1 MMAKQVRYGAAEPL
15 QIYRDDFYDQTTPV
29 ISQAP
34 MPLAAKPPRRPLQPA
49 NSNTVMLKPPSAMTP
64 LQKSPLKP
72 TNARISDS
80 SSAPTKPPQGQK
92 KLNNVQ
98 MPPPGA
104 LAPSTDSLQKKPP
117 TSRFKAVAQ
126 KPPAQDLTNLQ
137 FVDQSPQTIIFP
149 APTQFNLPL
158 ENCYQ
163 KSSGKRVLTDSPTS
177 DKESRPAKKQNT
189 GEPIPIPE
197 PGSFPP
203 IIDDGTKPH
212 HSYATLIGMAI
223 LRSPQRRLTLSQ
235 IYKWIAETFSF
246 YQLSDSGWQNSI
258 RHNLSLNKHFIKQER
273 PKDDPGKGNYWAIE
287 PGAEQFF
294 MKEKPSRKAPPSAE
308 NLPVM
313 STRLE
318 PSQPLGV
325 QPQAPKSQ
333 SSKPQ
338 PQLLQAPPPPPPPP
352 QPPQASLPEEP
363 VLPPQLPTTQ
373 AQLAPHPSSSQA
385 TLMPLLPELSSDATI
400 AASEIGSV
408 DDVTYR
414 VFENAVPNESNIYSP
429 FPAVVHSSPP
439 VPKHVEARHSTTPPQ
454 PKTKGRRKRWTTSMD
469 DSGYISSL
477 DSSILRPSQHSNVLN
492 SADRS
497 HVSTGRAEEEI
508 ARLRTSSYDSPSKG
522 RPYGYAPPSS
532 SPLRQALANQSG
544 QMLPPLTPAMKLKAP
559 PMPPPSVS
567 PTTNLR
573 LHRESVQSM
582 VDATY
587 QRVAALLPEDDS
599 LLQLT
604 PNPNFTLD
612 DMLFGFERGT
622 DNVTSEIDIFQ
633 DSPFGYYNFGVS
645 PTINQYNGSPIKQ
658 SARRQRPERSQST
671 GALTEMTNFSRGNG
685 NDAASFLKVPS
696 QPVDLNTG
704 TPSKVFEGMPS
715 SPSKV
720 FLESPCKINPMSN
733 GNLENLEPWMMMNDL
748 CGPDFLEDNEFSGI
762 DMLAGFEKIG
772 STPANVSRPVNNA
785 PTIAGPPPRQSYSRC
800 YSNIF

>member
-1 MMAKQVRYGAAEPL
+1 MMAKQVRYGAVQPL
-15 QIYRDDFYDQTTPV
+15 QIYQDDLYDQTTPV

-49 NSNTVMLKPPSAMTP
+49 NSNSVMLRPPSTMAPM
-64 LQKSPLKP
+64 QKSPLKP
-72 TNARISDS
+72 ANARISDS

-92 KLNNVQ
+92 KLSNVQ

-104 LAPSTDSLQKKPP
+104 LAPSTDSLHKQQPM
-117 TSRFKAVAQ
+117 SRFKTVAS
-126 KPPAQDLTNLQ
+126 KPPAQDLINLQ
-137 FVDQSPQTIIFP
+137 FVDQSPQMTIFP

-158 ENCYQ
+158 ENFYQ
-163 KSSGKRVLTDSPTS
+163 KPSGKRVLTDSPTS

-189 GEPIPIPE
+189 GEPIPVPE

-325 QPQAPKSQ
+325 QPQEPNSP
-333 SSKPQ
+333 SSRANKPQ
-338 PQLLQAPPPPPPPP
+338 PQLSQAPSPRP
-352 QPPQASLPEEP
+352 QPPQAPLPDEP
-363 VLPPQLPTTQ
+363 VLPPQPPTTQ
-373 AQLAPHPSSSQA
+373 AQLAPRPPSSQA
-385 TLMPLLPELSSDATI
+385 ALMPLLPELSSDATI
-400 AASEIGSV
+400 PASEIGSV
-408 DDVTYR
+408 EDVTCQG
-414 VFENAVPNESNIYSP
+414 FEHGVSNDSNLYSP
-429 FPAVVHSSPP
+429 LPAIVQSSPP
-439 VPKHVEARHSTTPPQ
+439 VPKHLEARHSTTPPQ
-454 PKTKGRRKRWTTSMD
+454 PRTKGRRKKWTTSMD

-477 DSSILRPSQHSNVLN
+477 DSSILRPSQHSNLLN
-492 SADRS
+492 SADNPRL
-497 HVSTGRAEEEI
+497 STGRAEEEI

-522 RPYGYAPPSS
+522 RSYSYALPSS
-532 SPLRQALANQSG
+532 SPLRQASATKSG

-604 PNPNFTLD
+604 PNPTLTLD
-612 DMLFGFERGT
+612 DMLYGFERGT

-633 DSPFGYYNFGVS
+633 DSPFGYYNLGVS
-645 PTINQYNGSPIKQ
+645 PAVNQYNGSPIKQ
-658 SARRQRPERSQST
+658 PARRQRPERSQST
-671 GALTEMTNFSRGNG
+671 GALTDMTSFSRGNG

-704 TPSKVFEGMPS
+704 TPSKVFEGLPS

-720 FLESPCKINPMSN
+720 FLESPCKINSASN
-733 GNLENLEPWMMMNDL
+733 DNLENLEPWMTMNDL
-748 CGPDFLEDNEFSGI
+748 CGSDFLEDSDFSGI

-772 STPANVSRPVNNA
+772 STPANTSRPTNNA
-785 PTIAGPPPRQSYSRC
+785 PTIAGLHPRQSYSRC

>member
-1 MMAKQVRYGAAEPL
+1 MMAKQARYGAAEPL
-15 QIYRDDFYDQTTPV
+15 QIYQDDLYDQTTPI

-34 MPLAAKPPRRPLQPA
+34 MSLAAKPPRRPLQPA
-49 NSNTVMLKPPSAMTP
+49 NSNSVMLKPPSTMAP

-72 TNARISDS
+72 ANARISDS
-80 SSAPTKPPQGQK
+80 SSAPTKPPQSQK
-92 KLNNVQ
+92 KLKNVQ

-117 TSRFKAVAQ
+117 MSRFKTVAQ

-137 FVDQSPQTIIFP
+137 FVDQSPQTTIFP
-149 APTQFNLPL
+149 APTQFNLPP

-163 KSSGKRVLTDSPTS
+163 KPSGKRVLTDSPTS
-177 DKESRPAKKQNT
+177 DKDSRPAKKQNT

-235 IYKWIAETFSF
+235 IYKWIAETYSF

-325 QPQAPKSQ
+325 QPQGLKSH
-333 SSKPQ
+333 SSKAQPQ
-338 PQLLQAPPPPPPPP
+338 PLQAPPPPP
-352 QPPQASLPEEP
+352 QQPQAPLPEEP

-373 AQLAPHPSSSQA
+373 AQLAPLLSSSQA

-400 AASEIGSV
+400 PASETGTV
-408 DDVTYR
+408 EDVTYQG
-414 VFENAVPNESNIYSP
+414 FENGVFNGSNLYSP
-429 FPAVVHSSPP
+429 LPAVVQSSPP
-439 VPKHVEARHSTTPPQ
+439 VPKHIKARHSTTPPQ
-454 PKTKGRRKRWTTSMD
+454 QRTKGRRKRWTTSMD

-477 DSSILRPSQHSNVLN
+477 DSSILRPSQHSNLLN

-497 HVSTGRAEEEI
+497 HLSTGRAEEEI

-522 RPYGYAPPSS
+522 RSYGYAPPSC
-532 SPLRQALANQSG
+532 SPIRQAPATQSG

-573 LHRESVQSM
+573 LHRENVQSM

-587 QRVAALLPEDDS
+587 QRVAALLPEDDP

-604 PNPNFTLD
+604 PNPTFALD
-612 DMLFGFERGT
+612 DMLFGFEHRT
-622 DNVTSEIDIFQ
+622 DNATSEIDIFQ
-633 DSPFGYYNFGVS
+633 DSPFGYYNFGIS
-645 PTINQYNGSPIKQ
+645 PAINQYNGSPIKQ
-658 SARRQRPERSQST
+658 SARRQRIERSQST
-671 GALTEMTNFSRGNG
+671 GALTDMTNMSRGNA

-696 QPVDLNTG
+696 QPVDLNAG
-704 TPSKVFEGMPS
+704 TPSKVFDGLPS

-720 FLESPCKINPMSN
+720 FLESPCKINTSSN
-733 GNLENLEPWMMMNDL
+733 DNLENLEPWMTLNDF
-748 CGPDFLEDNEFSGI
+748 CGPDFLEDNDFSGI

-772 STPANVSRPVNNA
+772 STPANVSRPVNSA
-785 PTIAGPPPRQSYSRC
+785 PAVAGPPPRQSYSRC